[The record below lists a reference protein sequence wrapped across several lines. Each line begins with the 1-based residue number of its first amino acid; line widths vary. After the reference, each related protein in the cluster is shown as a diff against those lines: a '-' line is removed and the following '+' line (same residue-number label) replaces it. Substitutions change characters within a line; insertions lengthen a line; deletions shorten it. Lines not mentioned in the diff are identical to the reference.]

1 MTCCRNTT
9 NPSDHAP
16 QTRSIDFVR
25 SARST
30 DRSLPGKTAAPTASF
45 ATNTYAF
52 ELPTPTAPLDTPT
65 LQPAAQTTE
74 TTLQTPTKTPT
85 PQPIPTR
92 AMPADF
98 NWKDLPAQPEISAN
112 ALAIYERGLAMG
124 RNPKNISIVGD
135 CQAIPYVFLGKY
147 GIKQYTLDTDYYLE
161 PMIAFY
167 RASFAREG
175 YAVRGGFT
183 AAGVLSPVQADPKAC
198 QPGETPLECEWRIQN
213 PSIAIINLETWLVD
227 GTVDRYESY
236 LRRIVE
242 FSIQHGTLPILI
254 TKADMAESKVPVINP
269 AMARIA
275 YEYDIPIVNFWHAAQ
290 FLDNHGLDPS
300 REGFHLS
307 TAGYDLKQKL
317 TLFTLYDIWKAERPD
332 LRVSAQ
338 PTEPVPV
345 TTTAQPETTTLP
357 AVKFQCAANCLYFD
371 LFTSSPRWVDAGG
384 HPRGGHGIQDHRGT
398 IKHATGAAGH
408 PDLRRTGMD
417 AGQRGIQFISGGQV
431 HWRSQAA
438 AG

>member
-1 MTCCRNTT
+1 
-9 NPSDHAP
+9 
-16 QTRSIDFVR
+16 
-25 SARST
+25 
-30 DRSLPGKTAAPTASF
+30 
-45 ATNTYAF
+45 
-52 ELPTPTAPLDTPT
+52 
-65 LQPAAQTTE
+65 
-74 TTLQTPTKTPT
+74 
-85 PQPIPTR
+85 
-92 AMPADF
+92 
-98 NWKDLPAQPEISAN
+98 
-112 ALAIYERGLAMG
+112 
-124 RNPKNISIVGD
+124 
-135 CQAIPYVFLGKY
+135 
-147 GIKQYTLDTDYYLE
+147 
-161 PMIAFY
+161 
-167 RASFAREG
+167 
-175 YAVRGGFT
+175 
-183 AAGVLSPVQADPKAC
+183 VQADPKAC

-371 LFTSSPRWVDAGG
+371 LFTSSPDGLMPAGIREVDMESKTIAELSSTPLVLQDILTSAGQVWMLVSEGSNLYLVDRSTGEVRLLLDNLYINGTQSAYFVSGGTMVIALSEQDSSRQIVQYDLRTDMKTIIPVNAAPPIHLIPNRDAGAVYWESG
-384 HPRGGHGIQDHRGT
+384 ECPTFWILQAGWNLEDQPHQRTNGADQRQG
-398 IKHATGAAGH
+398 KTGLLTAG
-408 PDLRRTGMD
+408 
-417 AGQRGIQFISGGQV
+417 
-431 HWRSQAA
+431 
-438 AG
+438 